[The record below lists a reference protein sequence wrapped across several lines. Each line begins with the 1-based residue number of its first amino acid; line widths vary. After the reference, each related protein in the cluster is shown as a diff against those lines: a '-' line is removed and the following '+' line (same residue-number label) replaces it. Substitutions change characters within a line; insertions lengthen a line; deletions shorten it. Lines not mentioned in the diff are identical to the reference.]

1 MIVCQKHRVFL
12 NDGDNL
18 NFLLVIVGLV
28 EGYASEK
35 KGLDESVRSLEDSKE
50 LLIVQLEHAKARLHE
65 LEESRD
71 DMEAREEELQRQRL
85 VLEDSFGI
93 EEQGKFFCHLTNI
106 LLLLGSL
113 SMVAPGM
120 IPTYCEILHSTLK
133 AVGTMFLL

>member
-1 MIVCQKHRVFL
+1 MIVYKKNRVLL
-12 NDGDNL
+12 NDDSL
-18 NFLLVIVGLV
+18 NFLVVVTGLV

-85 VLEDSFGI
+85 VLEDSIGI

-106 LLLLGSL
+106 SFLLGSL

-120 IPTYCEILHSTLK
+120 IQLTVKSYN
-133 AVGTMFLL
+133 LL

>member
-1 MIVCQKHRVFL
+1 M
-12 NDGDNL
+12 NDDSL
-18 NFLLVIVGLV
+18 NFLVVVTGLV

-65 LEESRD
+65 LEESHD

-106 LLLLGSL
+106 LFLLGSL

-133 AVGTMFLL
+133 PVGTMFLL

>member
-1 MIVCQKHRVFL
+1 MIVYKKNRVLL
-12 NDGDNL
+12 NDDSL
-18 NFLLVIVGLV
+18 NFLVVVTGLV

-85 VLEDSFGI
+85 VLEDSIGI
-93 EEQGKFFCHLTNI
+93 EEQGKFLCHFTN
-106 LLLLGSL
+106 
-113 SMVAPGM
+113 
-120 IPTYCEILHSTLK
+120 
-133 AVGTMFLL
+133 FLFLFWVL